1 MLGFMTFIGRGI
13 NTLEI
18 LTLRTTFPHS
28 FPKVESEH
36 ERSSLWSVA
45 KSLWVNGKCNIITV
59 LTPGQGPLGRYDQ
72 LYCLVEVLLA
82 SHRTRCSEAVFLQA
96 CLSLRS
102 LQCGPKV
109 FNTRKES
116 GMKSNLWAFCWG
128 GISGVEISVS
138 WS

>member
-1 MLGFMTFIGRGI
+1 MLGFMTFIGCGI
-13 NTLEI
+13 NTLE
-18 LTLRTTFPHS
+18 FPHS
-28 FPKVESEH
+28 FPKVESEC

-45 KSLWVNGKCNIITV
+45 RSLWVNGKCNIITV

-72 LYCLVEVLLA
+72 LYCLVQVLLA
-82 SHRTRCSEAVFLQA
+82 SHRTRCSKAVFLQVY
-96 CLSLRS
+96 LSLLS

-109 FNTRKES
+109 FNTRKGS
-116 GMKSNLWAFCWG
+116 GMKSNLCSFCRA